1 MGSKLFTSG
10 CLQTLEN
17 ACLTGLT
24 HIQTDPL
31 APVFVVV
38 PGNLLALHLRRS
50 LAQANGS
57 GHANIRFVTLVDFAE
72 HLAGKI
78 FLQAGRRTVTP
89 LAEEI
94 LLGRAITEAV
104 PAGGYFAEVKDH
116 ATFRH
121 SIAATL
127 TDIREALIEPEE
139 LESWARRFPEPKA
152 GGHKLKELAEID
164 TRCRDTLNRLG
175 LFDRNDLLEQSI
187 ALVEQDAIPDFHL
200 FFYGFYDFNPL
211 QRRLVETLLK
221 KKEALFFFPWIDGP
235 AFDYVLP
242 TLTWLKNIGC
252 EHLLLEKQAS
262 AAGRHALRKIS
273 ELLFSPFDHAAK
285 PEGAGDTVELFS
297 APGEAR
303 EAMEIARR
311 CLRWVRERGFKFSE
325 IGILLR
331 SQEPYA
337 PLLAE
342 TFSHA
347 GIPFYLHGGTPLWNS
362 REGQSLRLIFKILKE
377 NWSRSGVMEFIT
389 FAPLAFDDILREQA
403 AHANPSLW
411 ELFSLQAGIVGGREE
426 WKERLS
432 RLLGK
437 SGDEREIL
445 KAFIRFM
452 DVLLGLLDNIPRR
465 AAWNEMS
472 QKLAAVVRELF
483 VPSESMQRVIDEV
496 EKLAG
501 YDFLG
506 EETDLEGFAQAVQS
520 ALTFAREEAGG
531 FGKEG
536 VFIGDLMS
544 ARGIPFKGVIVP
556 GMVERLFPLKHRQDP
571 VLLDRERQYLSESLK
586 KELAQKERGFDEERL
601 LFILTLIG
609 AQERILLTFPRLEP
623 FTARERIPSFFLL
636 RLMEAVMGKA
646 VNFSDFE
653 QWDLLERMPL
663 SRLFPRSASESLT
676 SLEYDL
682 NQAQAAL
689 EERNMAPLDYLSRL
703 SPFFSRSL
711 HAEARRWGER
721 RFTEFDGV
729 LVGRESRAALE
740 CFLEK
745 KNFSFSPTRLE
756 TYARCPYRYFL
767 QALLNLAPWEETDKL
782 EALSPLD
789 RGALVHRILF
799 FFFSRLEKEK
809 RFPLKPQDRAYL
821 NSLLKELA
829 EEVLRQFAEEKA
841 TGYPLLWSLEKSRII
856 ASLEGFVKMELK
868 DQAGFAPAYLE
879 QSFNC
884 PFPLD
889 GKEAIL
895 LKGRIDRIDLSRDG
909 RKARI
914 IDYKTG
920 VPQPIGDGEFKG
932 GEALQLP
939 LYLYAA
945 GLQFREVELTSA
957 AYAYVSEKAGYR
969 RFLFTTEGW
978 AGKLKTLQL
987 IVRGLVAGIR
997 KGIYPARPA
1006 SCSPC
1011 PFPLIC
1017 GHTAKV
1023 LYERKGRDPRI
1034 AFFEQIKEID

>member
-1 MGSKLFTSG
+1 MGSKLFTSN

-24 HIQTDPL
+24 HIQIDSL

-50 LAQANGS
+50 LARANGS
-57 GHANIRFVTLVDFAE
+57 GHANIHFVTLVDFAE
-72 HLAGKI
+72 QLAGEK
-78 FLQAGRRTVTP
+78 LLRAGRRAVPP
-89 LAEEI
+89 LAEDLI
-94 LLGRAITEAV
+94 LGKAISEAV
-104 PAGGYFAEVKDH
+104 PADGYFAEIKDH
-116 ATFRH
+116 ITFRH
-121 SIAATL
+121 SISATL
-127 TDIREALIEPEE
+127 ADLREALITPEE
-139 LESWARRFPEPKA
+139 LESWASGFPAPKA
-152 GGHKLKELAEID
+152 GGHKLKELAGIYSRYRG
-164 TRCRDTLNRLG
+164 TFNQMG

-187 ALVEQDAIPDFHL
+187 ALLEQDAIADFHL

-211 QRRLVETLLK
+211 QRKLVETIVK
-221 KKEALFFFPWIDGP
+221 KKDGLFFFPWIDGP
-235 AFDYVLP
+235 AFDYALP
-242 TLTWLKNIGC
+242 TLTWLKNLGC
-252 EHLLLEKQAS
+252 EHLSLERVSTAEQ
-262 AAGRHALRKIS
+262 HPLQKIS
-273 ELLFSPFDHAAK
+273 ETLFSPFRPAPQPDRARDH
-285 PEGAGDTVELFS
+285 VELLS

-311 CLRWVRERGFKFSE
+311 CLRWVTDQGMKFSE

-331 SQEPYA
+331 SREPYA

-347 GIPFYLHGGTPLWNS
+347 AIPFHLHGGTPLWNS

-377 NWSRSGVMEFIT
+377 DWSRSSVMEFIT
-389 FAPLAFDDILREQA
+389 FAPLAFDHIHREQA
-403 AHANPSLW
+403 IHAHPALW
-411 ELFSLQAGIVGGREE
+411 ELFSLKAGIVGGKEE

-437 SGDEREIL
+437 ERGEGEIL
-445 KAFIRFM
+445 KAFIHFM
-452 DVLLGLLDNIPRR
+452 DVLLGLLGTIPRR
-465 AAWNEMS
+465 ASWSEMS
-472 QKLAAVVRELF
+472 YKLISIAQELF
-483 VPSESMQRVIDEV
+483 VHSESMQRVIDEI
-496 EKLAG
+496 ERLAG

-506 EETDLEGFAQAVQS
+506 EETDLERFAQAIQS
-520 ALTFAREEAGG
+520 ALVSAREEAGG

-571 VLLDRERQYLSESLK
+571 VFLDRERQFLSESLK

-601 LFILTLIG
+601 LFSLALIG
-609 AQERILLTFPRLEP
+609 AQERILLTFSRLEP

-636 RLMEAVMGKA
+636 RLMEAVVGKA
-646 VNFSDFE
+646 VDFSDFE
-653 QWDLLERMPL
+653 EWQLLERIPL

-676 SLEYDL
+676 TLEYDL
-682 NQAQAAL
+682 NQAETAL
-689 EERNMAPLDYLSRL
+689 AERNMPALDYLSRL

-711 HAEARRWGER
+711 RAEARRWGEKK
-721 RFTEFDGV
+721 FTEFDGV
-729 LVGRESRAALE
+729 LTSRESRAALE
-740 CFLEK
+740 RFLGK
-745 KNFSFSPTRLE
+745 KESSFSPTRLE

-767 QALLNLAPWEETDKL
+767 QTLLSLAPWEETDKL
-782 EALSPLD
+782 EALSPID

-799 FFFSRLEKEK
+799 LFFSRLKEEN
-809 RFPLKPQDRAYL
+809 RFPLAAQDRSYL
-821 NSLLKELA
+821 NSMLMELA
-829 EEVLRQFAEEKA
+829 EKAFQEFAQEKA
-841 TGYPLLWSLEKSRII
+841 TGYPLLWSLEKSRIL
-856 ASLEGFVKMELK
+856 ASLEGFVKTELK
-868 DQAGFAPAYLE
+868 DLEGFEPAYLE

-889 GKEAIL
+889 GKGTIVL
-895 LKGRIDRIDLSRDG
+895 RGRIDRIDLSPDG
-909 RKARI
+909 RQARI

-920 VPQPIGDGEFKG
+920 YPQPIGDGEFKG

-945 GLQFREVELTSA
+945 GQQFRGVELTSA

-978 AGKLKTLQL
+978 TGKLKTLQA
-987 IVRGLVAGIR
+987 IVSGLVAGIR
-997 KGIYPARPA
+997 KGIYPAHPA

-1011 PFPLIC
+1011 HFPLIC
-1017 GHTAKV
+1017 GHTAQV
-1023 LYERKGRDPRI
+1023 LYERKCRDPRI
-1034 AFFEQIKEID
+1034 AFFERIKEID

>member
-31 APVFVVV
+31 APVYVVV

-50 LAQANGS
+50 LARANGS

-72 HLAGKI
+72 QLAGKK
-78 FLQAGRRTVTP
+78 FLRAGRQAVTP

-94 LLGRAITEAV
+94 ILGRAISEAV
-104 PAGGYFAEVKDH
+104 PANGYFAEVKDH
-116 ATFRH
+116 ITFRH
-121 SIAATL
+121 SISATL
-127 TDIREALIEPEE
+127 TDTREALIEPEE
-139 LESWARRFPEPKA
+139 LESWARRFPDPKA
-152 GGHKLKELAEID
+152 GGHKLKELAEIY
-164 TRCRDTLNRLG
+164 TRYRSTLNRTG
-175 LFDRNDLLEQSI
+175 LFDRNDLLEQGI
-187 ALVEQDAIPDFHL
+187 ALVEQDAISDFHL

-211 QRRLVETLLK
+211 QRRLVETLLR
-221 KKEALFFFPWIDGP
+221 KKETLFFFPWINGP
-235 AFDYVLP
+235 AFDYALP
-242 TLTWLKNIGC
+242 TLTWLKNLGC
-252 EHLLLEKQAS
+252 EHLPLEKKAS
-262 AAGRHALRKIS
+262 MAERYPLRKIS
-273 ELLFSPFDHAAK
+273 ELLFSPFYHAAK
-285 PEGAGDTVELFS
+285 PEGAGDTIELLS

-311 CLRWVRERGFKFSE
+311 CLRWVREQGLKFSE

-347 GIPFYLHGGTPLWNS
+347 GIPFYLHGGTMLWNS

-377 NWSRSGVMEFIT
+377 DWSRSSVMEFIT
-389 FAPLAFDDILREQA
+389 FAPLAFDRIHREKA
-403 AHANPSLW
+403 AHADPSLW

-426 WKERLS
+426 WKERLI

-437 SGDEREIL
+437 NRGEREIL
-445 KAFIRFM
+445 KAFIHFM
-452 DVLLGLLDNIPRR
+452 DVLLELLGNIPQR
-465 AAWNEMS
+465 ASWSEMS
-472 QKLAAVVRELF
+472 QNLVGIAQEIF
-483 VPSESMQRVIDEV
+483 VPSDPMQRVIDEV

-506 EETDLEGFAQAVQS
+506 EETDLERFAQAVQS
-520 ALTFAREEAGG
+520 ALILAREKASD

-544 ARGIPFKGVIVP
+544 ARGIPFRGVIVP

-601 LFILTLIG
+601 LFTLTLIG
-609 AQERILLTFPRLEP
+609 AQERILFTFPRLEP

-636 RLMEAVMGKA
+636 RLMEAVIGKT
-646 VNFSDFE
+646 VDYSDFE
-653 QWDLLERMPL
+653 EWHLLERIPL

-682 NQAQAAL
+682 NQAEAAL

-711 HAEARRWGER
+711 HAEAKRWGEKQ
-721 RFTEFDGV
+721 FTEFDG
-729 LVGRESRAALE
+729 LLMGRESRAYLE
-740 CFLEK
+740 RLMAK
-745 KNFSFSPTRLE
+745 KEFSFSPTRLE

-767 QALLNLAPWEETDKL
+767 QVLLSLAPWEETDKL

-799 FFFSRLEKEK
+799 LFFSQLKEEK
-809 RFPLKPQDRAYL
+809 RFPLGPQDRVYL
-821 NSLLKELA
+821 NSLLTELA
-829 EEVLRQFAEEKA
+829 EEVLQKFAQERA
-841 TGYPLLWSLEKSRII
+841 TGYPLLWSLEKSRIM
-856 ASLEGFVKMELK
+856 ASLEGFIKRELK
-868 DQAGFAPAYLE
+868 DQAGFEPAYLE

-884 PFPLD
+884 SFPLD
-889 GKEAIL
+889 GKGAVL
-895 LKGRIDRIDLSRDG
+895 LNGRIDRIDLSPDG

-920 VPQPIGDGEFKG
+920 QPQPIGDGEFKG

-945 GLQFREVELTSA
+945 WQQLRGVEVTSA
-957 AYAYVSEKAGYR
+957 AYTYISEKAGYR
-969 RFLFTTEGW
+969 RFLFTTQGW
-978 AGKLKTLQL
+978 TDKLKKLQL
-987 IVRGLVAGIR
+987 IVSGLVAGIR
-997 KGIYPARPA
+997 KGIYPAHPA
-1006 SCSPC
+1006 SCGPC

-1017 GHTAKV
+1017 GHAAQV
-1023 LYERKGRDPRI
+1023 LYERKSRDPRI
-1034 AFFEQIKEID
+1034 AFFERIKEID